1 MAFRHQQAN
10 FGKQFG
16 TGPLPNETS
25 VTGELLHVIF
35 SNPES
40 GYGVAR
46 LRREDQPGE
55 IMVAGTLNG
64 AMEGMMLELT
74 GHWVEHPEHG
84 RQFQV
89 TGSQAVL
96 PSTKQGILR
105 YLASGII
112 PGISKRYAAQIVNR
126 FGLES
131 LNIIDNA
138 PDRLKEIRG
147 FGEKRVDQIKSAW
160 VTQHADRDAVVFLQG
175 FNISP
180 ALCKRIIARYT
191 AVAAPE
197 IIRRNPYRLASEVD
211 GIGFLTADRIAA
223 SVGISKDSP
232 LRLSAAALYCL
243 EQASTDGHT
252 ALPPE
257 QLVAAITALLQ
268 CDAAQAQ
275 IGIDTALRDGKVIRD
290 LFPEN
295 AAYQMLYY
303 SRKLY
308 SAERRLAEKLRM
320 LLTVKDLPQKA
331 QYQDDDFDAVAEAM
345 IRRLRKR
352 DNNTQVVL
360 NEEQQQACKCAA
372 SSAISII
379 TGGPGVGKTTV
390 IAQIVREALE
400 KHWLLK
406 LAAPTGRAARR
417 LSESAGLTA
426 TTIHRLLQYE
436 PKSKKFFYGEDAPL
450 QCDMLIIDE
459 VSMLDIFL
467 ARSLFAAVP
476 PGTRVVLVG
485 DRDQLPSVGPGAVL
499 QDLINCGR
507 IPVTELKRI
516 YRQREGSRIVT
527 SAHDVNHGVMPS
539 LANPPKGTRGDFYFY
554 EYRDAAVAA
563 EFTRKLVCNHIP
575 AFFGFNSMDDIQVL
589 TPMRRGDCGVNA
601 LNESIQALLNP
612 PSEEKPEI
620 VLNGENPRI
629 FRLGDRVMQIKNNYD
644 KQIYNG
650 EMGRIISMDPEKRS
664 FSVLFD
670 QSRVQY
676 KADETDQLTLCYA
689 ITIHKSQGSEFPV
702 VVMPMLDQH
711 HIMLQRNLL
720 YTGMT
725 RAKKLFIIVGSRF
738 AVQTAVKNNTPT
750 MRISMLRYRIEK

>member
-1 MAFRHQQAN
+1 
-10 FGKQFG
+10 
-16 TGPLPNETS
+16 
-25 VTGELLHVIF
+25 
-35 SNPES
+35 
-40 GYGVAR
+40 
-46 LRREDQPGE
+46 
-55 IMVAGTLNG
+55 
-64 AMEGMMLELT
+64 
-74 GHWVEHPEHG
+74 
-84 RQFQV
+84 
-89 TGSQAVL
+89 
-96 PSTKQGILR
+96 
-105 YLASGII
+105 
-112 PGISKRYAAQIVNR
+112 
-126 FGLES
+126 
-131 LNIIDNA
+131 
-138 PDRLKEIRG
+138 
-147 FGEKRVDQIKSAW
+147 
-160 VTQHADRDAVVFLQG
+160 
-175 FNISP
+175 
-180 ALCKRIIARYT
+180 
-191 AVAAPE
+191 
-197 IIRRNPYRLASEVD
+197 
-211 GIGFLTADRIAA
+211 LTADRIAS
-223 SVGISKDSP
+223 SVGISDDSP

-257 QLVAAITALLQ
+257 QLIAAIISLLQ
-268 CDAAQAQ
+268 CDAEQAQ
-275 IGIDTALRDGKVIRD
+275 VGIDTALRDGKVIRE
-290 LFPEN
+290 LFPEGV
-295 AAYQMLYY
+295 AYPMLYY

-308 SAERRLAEKLRM
+308 SAERRLADTLRM
-320 LLTVKDLPQKA
+320 LLRVKELPEES
-331 QYQDDDFDAVAEAM
+331 QYRDDENFDAVAEAM
-345 IRRLRKR
+345 VRRLRKR
-352 DNNTQVVL
+352 NSNSTVEL
-360 NEEQQQACKCAA
+360 NEEQQQACI
-372 SSAISII
+372 SAKSYPISII

-400 KHWLLK
+400 KHWVLR

-426 TTIHRLLQYE
+426 TTIHRLLQYD
-436 PKSKKFFYGEDAPL
+436 PQTKKFVFDENEPL
-450 QCDMLIIDE
+450 KCDMLIIDE

-467 ARSLFAAVP
+467 ARSLFAAVR
-476 PGTRVVLVG
+476 PGTRVILVG

-527 SAHDVNHGVMPS
+527 SAHDVNHGIVPS
-539 LANPPKGTRGDFYFY
+539 LANPPRGTRGDFYFY
-554 EYRDAAVAA
+554 EYRDASAAA

-575 AFFGFNSMDDIQVL
+575 AFFGFDSMDDIQVL
-589 TPMRRGDCGVNA
+589 TPMRRGECGVNA

-620 VLNGENPRI
+620 VLNGDTPRI

-650 EMGRIISMDPEKRS
+650 EMGRIISMDPGNRS
-664 FSVLFD
+664 FTVLFD
-670 QSRVQY
+670 SARVAY

-750 MRISMLRYRIEK
+750 MRISMLRYRLER